1 MARQIS
7 PAKDLPHWNS
17 LPEVPALTLLETLKY
32 DLLIHGEWR
41 PAKSGDRFD
50 VENPATGKCI
60 ASMANA
66 GESDVADAVESAQRA
81 FTGGPWSTMTG
92 GERGRIMW
100 KMADLIEERADELG
114 NLESISNGRPISET
128 SSQMAVVASYFRYF
142 AGFCDKIQG
151 TTIPTSSSHLNYTTR
166 VPLGVVGQLTPWNHP
181 LMIASKKLA
190 PALAAGCTV
199 VLKPS
204 EWAPLTPTEIGVIAL
219 EAGLPPGVLN
229 IVNGF
234 GPTSGKALA
243 SDSRLGKLDLTGGT
257 ETGRTVA
264 KLAGE
269 NLTPLQFELG
279 GKAPVIVFDDVNVDD
294 AVNGCAFA
302 SFIASGQT
310 CIQGSRAIV
319 QRAIYD
325 EFVEKLSRK
334 VAGIR
339 IGDPTDPQTQMGPVI
354 SRPSFDRVLSYV
366 RSSVDEGARI
376 AYGGKKPDGAQ
387 FESGYFIEPTVLAD
401 VRQSMKVAQE
411 EIFGPVVC
419 VIPFETES
427 EAVEIAND
435 IPYGL
440 GCSIWTRDVAR
451 AHRVARDVIAGVI
464 WINDHHRLHPAVPWG
479 GFKDSGYGREGS
491 FEFIN
496 EYTASKYVCVR
507 LDPEP
512 VDWYGSSGTG
522 RRLN

>member
-1 MARQIS
+1 MTQVKNIQ
-7 PAKDLPHWNS
+7 
-17 LPEVPALTLLETLKY
+17 Y
-32 DLLIHGEWR
+32 DLLIDGKWR
-41 PAKSGDRFD
+41 PAKSGEYFD
-50 VENPATGKCI
+50 VENPATGETI
-60 ASMANA
+60 ARMANA
-66 GESDVADAVESAQRA
+66 GPEDVADAVESAEAA
-81 FTGGPWSTMTG
+81 FQHGPWSTMTG
-92 GERGRIMW
+92 GDRGKIMW
-100 KMADLIEERADELG
+100 KIADLIEERKMELG
-114 NLESISNGRPISET
+114 QLESISNGRPISET
-128 SSQMAVVASYFRYF
+128 ASQMSVVASYFRYF

-151 TTIPTSSSHLNYTTR
+151 STIPTVASHFNYTVR

-204 EWAPLTPTEIGVIAL
+204 EWAPLTPTEIGNIAL
-219 EAGLPPGVLN
+219 EAGLPDGVLN

-243 SDSRLGKLDLTGGT
+243 SDARLGKLDLTGGT
-257 ETGRTVA
+257 ETGRAVA
-264 KLAGE
+264 LAAGA

-279 GKAPVIVFDDVNVDD
+279 GKAPVIIFDDVNLDD

-302 SFIASGQT
+302 AFIASGQT

-319 QRAIYD
+319 HRSIYD
-325 EFVEKLSRK
+325 QFVEMLVKK
-334 VAGIR
+334 VSAIR
-339 IGDPTDPQTQMGPVI
+339 IGDPTDPDTQMGPVI
-354 SRPSFDRVLSYV
+354 SKQAYDRVLGYV
-366 RSSVDEGARI
+366 QLSKDDGATV
-376 AYGGKKPDGAQ
+376 AYGGKKPEGAE
-387 FESGYFIEPTVLAD
+387 FEQGYFIEPTVLAN
-401 VRQSMKVAQE
+401 VRQDMRVARE

-419 VIPFETES
+419 VIPFDTEE
-427 EAVEIAND
+427 EAVAIAND

-491 FEFIN
+491 LDFVH
-496 EYTASKYVCVR
+496 EYTAPKYVCVR
-507 LDPEP
+507 IDSES
-512 VDWYGSSGTG
+512 VDWYGESGTG

>member
-1 MARQIS
+1 MTSVQTIQ
-7 PAKDLPHWNS
+7 
-17 LPEVPALTLLETLKY
+17 Y
-32 DLLIHGEWR
+32 DLFIDGEWR
-41 PAKSGDRFD
+41 PAHSGEYFE
-50 VENPATGKCI
+50 VENPATGESV
-60 ASMANA
+60 ARMANA
-66 GESDVADAVESAQRA
+66 GPEDVADAVASAERA
-81 FTGGPWSTMTG
+81 FLHGPWSSMDG

-100 KMADLIEERADELG
+100 RIADLIEQRMEELG
-114 NLESISNGRPISET
+114 RLESISNGRPISET
-128 SSQMAVVASYFRYF
+128 ASQMSVVASYFRYF

-151 TTIPTSSSHLNYTTR
+151 STIPTSSSHFNYTVR

-190 PALAAGCTV
+190 PALAAGCTI

-204 EWAPLTPTEIGVIAL
+204 EWAPLTPTEIGNIAL

-243 SDSRLGKLDLTGGT
+243 SDPRLGKLDLTGGT
-257 ETGRTVA
+257 ETGRAVA
-264 KLAGE
+264 QIAGA
-269 NLTPLQFELG
+269 NLIPLQFELG
-279 GKAPVIVFDDVNVDD
+279 GKAPVIVFDDVKLED

-319 QRAIYD
+319 HRSIYD
-325 EFVEKLSRK
+325 QFVEMLANK
-334 VAGIR
+334 VSGIK
-339 IGDPTDPQTQMGPVI
+339 IGDPTDTQTQMGPVI
-354 SRPSFDRVLSYV
+354 SKPAYDRVLSYV
-366 RSSVDEGARI
+366 KSATDEGATI
-376 AYGGKKPDGAQ
+376 AHGGKKPEGAE
-387 FESGYFIEPTVLAD
+387 FESVYFIEPTFLAD
-401 VRQSMKVAQE
+401 VRQDMRVAKE

-419 VIPFETES
+419 VIPFDSED
-427 EAVEIAND
+427 EAVAIAND

-479 GFKDSGYGREGS
+479 GFKDSGFGREGS

-507 LDPEP
+507 VDPQA

>member
-1 MARQIS
+1 MARVKTIQ
-7 PAKDLPHWNS
+7 
-17 LPEVPALTLLETLKY
+17 Y
-32 DLLIHGEWR
+32 DLLIDGEWR
-41 PAKSGDRFD
+41 SARSGDYFE
-50 VENPATGKCI
+50 VENPATGESV
-60 ASMANA
+60 ARMANA
-66 GESDVADAVESAQRA
+66 GPEDVADAVAAAERA
-81 FTGGPWSTMTG
+81 FLYGPWSAMDG
-92 GERGRIMW
+92 GERGRILW
-100 KMADLIEERADELG
+100 RIADLIEQRTDELG
-114 NLESISNGRPISET
+114 RLESISNGRPISET
-128 SSQMAVVASYFRYF
+128 ASQMAVVASYFRYF

-151 TTIPTSSSHLNYTTR
+151 STIPTSSSHFSYTVR

-190 PALAAGCTV
+190 PALAAGCTI

-204 EWAPLTPTEIGVIAL
+204 EWAPLTPTEIGNIAL

-243 SDSRLGKLDLTGGT
+243 SDPRLGKLDLTGGT
-257 ETGRTVA
+257 ETGRAVA
-264 KLAGE
+264 QIAGA

-279 GKAPVIVFDDVNVDD
+279 GKAPVIVFDDVTLED

-319 QRAIYD
+319 QRSVYNQ
-325 EFVEKLSRK
+325 FVEMLAKK
-334 VAGIR
+334 VSGIN
-339 IGDPTDPQTQMGPVI
+339 IGDPTDAQTQMGPVI
-354 SRPSFDRVLSYV
+354 SRPAFDRVLSYV
-366 RSSVDEGARI
+366 QSARDEGASVV
-376 AYGGKKPDGAQ
+376 YGGKKPEGAE

-401 VRQSMKVAQE
+401 VRQDMRVAQE

-419 VIPFETES
+419 VIPFDTEE
-427 EAVEIAND
+427 EAVAIAND

-440 GCSIWTRDVAR
+440 GCSIWTRDVGR

-479 GFKDSGYGREGS
+479 GFKDSGFGREGS
-491 FEFIN
+491 FDFIN
-496 EYTASKYVCVR
+496 EYTAPKYVCVR
-507 LDPEP
+507 VDPQP
-512 VDWYGSSGTG
+512 VDWYGSSGVG

>member
-1 MARQIS
+1 MIEEKTIQY
-7 PAKDLPHWNS
+7 
-17 LPEVPALTLLETLKY
+17 E
-32 DLLIHGEWR
+32 LLIDGEWR
-41 PAKSGDRFD
+41 PSKSGDYFD
-50 VENPATGKCI
+50 VENPATGNTV
-60 ASMANA
+60 ARMANA
-66 GESDVADAVESAQRA
+66 DPEDVAEAVRSSEEA
-81 FTGGPWSTMTG
+81 FNRGAWSTMSG
-92 GERGRIMW
+92 ADRGKIMW
-100 KMADLIEERADELG
+100 DIADRIEERAMELG
-114 NLESISNGRPISET
+114 MLESISNGRPISET
-128 SSQMAVVASYFRYF
+128 GSQMSVVASYFRYF
-142 AGFCDKIQG
+142 AGVCDKIQG
-151 TTIPTSSSHLNYTTR
+151 STIPTTDSHFNYTVR

-204 EWAPLTPTEIGVIAL
+204 EWAPLTPTEIGKIAL
-219 EAGLPPGVLN
+219 DAGLPPGVLN

-243 SDSRLGKLDLTGGT
+243 SDPRLGKLDLTGGT
-257 ETGRTVA
+257 ETGRAVA
-264 KLAGE
+264 QIAGA

-279 GKAPVIVFDDVNVDD
+279 GKAPVIVFDDVSVDD

-319 QRAIYD
+319 HRSIYD
-325 EFVEKLSRK
+325 QFVENLANK
-334 VAGIR
+334 VSTIR

-354 SRPSFDRVLSYV
+354 SGPAHDRILEYV
-366 RSSVDEGARI
+366 QHSKTEGARV
-376 AYGGKKPDGAQ
+376 AYGGKKPSGD
-387 FESGYFIEPTVLAD
+387 EYTSGYFLEPTILAD
-401 VRQSMKVAQE
+401 VNQNMRVARE

-419 VIPFETES
+419 VIPFDTED

-451 AHRVARDVIAGVI
+451 AHRVANNVIAGIV
-464 WINDHHRLHPAVPWG
+464 WINDHHRLHPAIPWG

-491 FEFIN
+491 LDFIH
-496 EYTASKYVCVR
+496 EYTAAKYVCVR
-507 LDPEP
+507 VDTES
-512 VDWYGSSGTG
+512 VDWYGAAGTG